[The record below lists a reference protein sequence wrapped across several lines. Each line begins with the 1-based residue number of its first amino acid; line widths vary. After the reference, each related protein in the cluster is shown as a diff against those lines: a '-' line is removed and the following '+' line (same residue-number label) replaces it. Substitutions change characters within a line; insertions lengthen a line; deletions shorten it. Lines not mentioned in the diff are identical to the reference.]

1 MQAAFLTIHQ
11 IAENPL
17 LATTTVHFEKK
28 TGSEKVLFRPLL
40 RDDIF
45 AVQQFLECL
54 SEATRQYATHP
65 SYDLECAQ
73 RYCNEIDHDDILR
86 MVAISEDKKIIALFE
101 FNFRLGEFD
110 IKRYRTYG
118 LELNP
123 ISDVQFA
130 PCISDE
136 YQSQHLGTKLLHAM
150 IDLAK
155 HFGKSR
161 LIAWD
166 GVLIDNKQAIRFYEK
181 NNFKIFREKYI
192 ASDGYECYDGILELT

>member
-17 LATTTVHFEKK
+17 LSTTTVHFEKK

-166 GVLIDNKQAIRFYEK
+166 GVLIDNK
-181 NNFKIFREKYI
+181 
-192 ASDGYECYDGILELT
+192 